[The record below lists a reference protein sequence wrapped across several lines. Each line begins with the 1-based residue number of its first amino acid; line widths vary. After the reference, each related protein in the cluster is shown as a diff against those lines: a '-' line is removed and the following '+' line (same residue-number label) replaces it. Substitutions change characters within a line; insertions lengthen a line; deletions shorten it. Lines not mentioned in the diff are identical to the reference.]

1 MAGSLQFPY
10 LPAGEV
16 LTANL
21 VLYAVSQK
29 NQLPSDFPKQWLT
42 MAAIKDARNL
52 LVRKHMQ
59 SPPMAVIR
67 MAAATVRVAV
77 AACGRPRTQLQRRIA
92 SVAIRTWEPHEERL
106 RQRLALWVRQVG
118 RSRGGGISSEQQ
130 VPRDQYCWT
139 ELDQSVSG
147 EIIAATILSKIAKTL
162 KFLYRYTHLF
172 NTKVKKRIQ

>member
-1 MAGSLQFPY
+1 MGNGR
-10 LPAGEV
+10 LPAIPDSQPSAVCGE
-16 LTANL
+16 LKESATIRL
-21 VLYAVSQK
+21 SQ
-29 NQLPSDFPKQWLT
+29 
-42 MAAIKDARNL
+42 
-52 LVRKHMQ
+52 
-59 SPPMAVIR
+59 
-67 MAAATVRVAV
+67 AV
-77 AACGRPRTQLQRRIA
+77 AHHGCHQRRQKFAGKEAHAEPPYGCDPNGRSNCPSGRRPRTKLQRRMA

-130 VPRDQYCWT
+130 VPRDQYCWI

-147 EIIAATILSKIAKTL
+147 EIIAATVLSKIAKTL